1 MNCEQCDKPVSQN
14 WGLKLC
20 PECARS
26 ETSPPKPSEPIELD
40 RLRTEIAHKELEHF
54 IYRYKLTERQAK
66 ELNDIVFLCEQAK
79 LEWVKSLP

>member
-26 ETSPPKPSEPIELD
+26 ETSPPKPSEPIELED
-40 RLRTEIAHKELEHF
+40 IIDKYMASNDEQDAL
-54 IYRYKLTERQAK
+54 AK
-66 ELNDIVFLCEQAK
+66 SLMKDDL
-79 LEWVKSLP
+79 LEWVKSLPKKEGK